1 MQLLETD
8 QMIDHQKNNIILKI
22 TICVGIITYTFWSFF
37 YDLGIQI
44 FYYGNSLFIFL
55 LALYIKQATKKSFIT
70 FFLFCVT
77 LNNLLDELLFDPQ
90 KIGYNEYIATAIII
104 VVYLLKDQDPKSDA

>member
-1 MQLLETD
+1 MAAQVKDVNTTIL
-8 QMIDHQKNNIILKI
+8 IVAIIESIL
-22 TICVGIITYTFWSFF
+22 TYTIWPLF
-37 YDLGIQI
+37 DDPLGTKIYFI
-44 FYYGNSLFIFL
+44 GNALFIFL
-55 LALYIKQATKKSFIT
+55 LALYIKQATKKSFLT

>member
-1 MQLLETD
+1 
-8 QMIDHQKNNIILKI
+8 MIDQQKNDIILKI
-22 TICVGIITYTFWSFF
+22 AICIAIISYTFWSFF
-37 YDLGIQI
+37 DNLPFELFYLG
-44 FYYGNSLFIFL
+44 NALFIFL
-55 LALYIKQATKKSFIT
+55 LALYIKQATKKSFLT

-104 VVYLLKDQDPKSDA
+104 VVYLLKDKDPKSDA

>member
-1 MQLLETD
+1 MSLEID
-8 QMIDHQKNNIILKI
+8 QGIEKNNVILKLAVFTAI
-22 TICVGIITYTFWSFF
+22 LVYTFWGFF
-37 YDLGIQI
+37 DEPIASKI
-44 FYYGNSLFIFL
+44 FYIGNALFIFL

-104 VVYLLKDQDPKSDA
+104 VVYLLKDKDPKSDA

>member
-1 MQLLETD
+1 MKEADKT
-8 QMIDHQKNNIILKI
+8 NILVLQIVI
-22 TICVGIITYTFWSFF
+22 TIVAYNFWKPILEYFDF
-37 YDLGIQI
+37 EI
-44 FYYGNSLFIFL
+44 FYIGIALSHFL
-55 LALYIKQATKKSFIT
+55 LALYIKQVTKKSFLT

-104 VVYLLKDQDPKSDA
+104 VVYLLKDKDPKSDA

>member
-1 MQLLETD
+1 MSLEID
-8 QMIDHQKNNIILKI
+8 QAIEKNNVILKLAVFTAI
-22 TICVGIITYTFWSFF
+22 LVYTFWGFF
-37 YDLGIQI
+37 DEPIASKI
-44 FYYGNSLFIFL
+44 FYIGNALFIFL
-55 LALYIKQATKKSFIT
+55 LALYIKQATKKSFLT

-104 VVYLLKDQDPKSDA
+104 VVYLLKDKDPKSDA

>member
-1 MQLLETD
+1 VVD
-8 QMIDHQKNNIILKI
+8 QGIEKNNTILKI
-22 TICVGIITYTFWSFF
+22 AIIESILTYTIWPLFDDPLASK
-37 YDLGIQI
+37 I
-44 FYYGNSLFIFL
+44 FYVGNSLFIFL
-55 LALYIKQATKKSFIT
+55 LALYIKQATKKSFLT

-104 VVYLLKDQDPKSDA
+104 VVYLLKDKDPKSDA

>member
-1 MQLLETD
+1 
-8 QMIDHQKNNIILKI
+8 MIDQQKSDILLKLVIVISILSYSLWPYFNNLPFELF
-22 TICVGIITYTFWSFF
+22 YTGVALSH
-37 YDLGIQI
+37 
-44 FYYGNSLFIFL
+44 FL
-55 LALYIKQATKKSFIT
+55 LALYIKQVTKKSFIT

-104 VVYLLKDQDPKSDA
+104 VVYLLKDKDPKSDA

>member
-1 MQLLETD
+1 MTD
-8 QMIDHQKNNIILKI
+8 RILKI
-22 TICVGIITYTFWSFF
+22 AIIVSIITYSVWKPILDNF
-37 YDLGIQI
+37 GIHI
-44 FYYGNSLFIFL
+44 FYVGNSLFIFL

-90 KIGYNEYIATAIII
+90 KIGYNEYIATAIVI
-104 VVYLLKDQDPKSDA
+104 VVYLLKDKDPKSDA

>member
-8 QMIDHQKNNIILKI
+8 QAIEKSNVILKLAVFTAI
-22 TICVGIITYTFWSFF
+22 LVYTFWGFF
-37 YDLGIQI
+37 NEPIASKI
-44 FYYGNSLFIFL
+44 FYIGNALFIFL
-55 LALYIKQATKKSFIT
+55 LALYIKQATKKSFLT

-104 VVYLLKDQDPKSDA
+104 VVYLLKDKDPKSDA

>member
-1 MQLLETD
+1 MTEPQ
-8 QMIDHQKNNIILKI
+8 NNIILKLAI
-22 TICVGIITYTFWSFF
+22 IVSVITYTIWKPINDYF
-37 YDLGIQI
+37 GITI
-44 FYYGNSLFIFL
+44 FYIGNSLFIFL
-55 LALYIKQATKKSFIT
+55 LALYIKQATKKSFLT

-104 VVYLLKDQDPKSDA
+104 VVYLLKDKDPKSDA